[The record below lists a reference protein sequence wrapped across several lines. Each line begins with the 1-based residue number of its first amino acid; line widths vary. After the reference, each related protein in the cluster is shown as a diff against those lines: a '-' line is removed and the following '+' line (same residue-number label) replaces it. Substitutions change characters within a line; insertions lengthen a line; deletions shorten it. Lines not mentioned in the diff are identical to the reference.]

1 MAHSPSSHD
10 AASKRA
16 PNGKHEATI
25 KRSSNGKP
33 AAASEASLPARE
45 LLAALRALRRG
56 DFSVRLPELYG
67 GTDGQIVA
75 TLNEIAQTAAELER
89 DAREAFVAVANEGR
103 TKVRLKRTGLMGS
116 WRRYADDANAALD
129 RLTSHMRSMAAVANA
144 VVHGDFSRRV
154 DEDGEDGALAG
165 EFLRHAHAIN
175 GMVDQLSSLSGEITR
190 VAHDIGVEG
199 RLGSLVQARG
209 ARGAWRDLAD
219 GVNLVAGS
227 LTSQV
232 REIGRVTTA
241 VAKGDLSKTIDIEVR
256 GEVQELKT
264 TINTMV
270 SQLSSFAAEVTRVA
284 LEVGSEGRLGG
295 QAKVQGVSGVWRELT
310 QSVNVMAENLTQQ
323 VRNIADVSAAIAA
336 GDLSKKIT
344 VEVRG
349 ELLTHK
355 HNVNTM
361 VDQLSSFAAELTR
374 VSREVGTDGILGG
387 QAEVRGASGVWR
399 ELTTNVN
406 SMAQNLTSQVR
417 NIAEVMTAI
426 AEGDLSKK
434 ITVEARGE
442 ILALKN
448 TMNSTVDR
456 LNSFSSEVT
465 RVSRL
470 VGTEGRLGVQAN
482 VRGVSGSWKE
492 LTEHVNLM
500 ASNLT
505 NQVRGIA
512 EVTTAV
518 ANGDLTRKITVDAR
532 GEIQE
537 LKNTINTMTDQLSSF
552 AGEVTRVA
560 REVGIE
566 GRLGGQADVR
576 GLSGTW
582 RHLTDAVNS
591 MAANL
596 TDQVRSISAVASS
609 VAQGDLTRKV
619 TVDARGEIL
628 ELKDTIN
635 TMTDQLSSFA
645 EEVTRVAREVGTEGQ
660 LGGQASVE
668 GVRGTWRDLTEA
680 VNLMASNLTAQ
691 VRDIARVSTAIA
703 SGDLTRKVNV
713 EVRGEFF
720 ELKNTINTMIDLL
733 SSFADQVT
741 RVARDVSV
749 EGRLGGQAHVH
760 GVSGVWKELTD
771 NVNLMV
777 SNLSSQ
783 VRDIADVTT
792 AVANGDLSKKI
803 TVEVRGELLELKK
816 TINTMVDQLNA
827 FSAEVTRVAR
837 EVGTDG
843 ILGGQATVRGVSG
856 IWTELTDN
864 VNLMARNV
872 TQQVRGIARV
882 VTAVAEGDLR
892 KKLELDA
899 SGEIAT
905 LVDTIN
911 DMIDTLSTFTEQVSG
926 VARDVGVQGKLGGQA
941 EVPGASGAWRTLT
954 VNVNQL
960 AENLTRQ
967 VRAMAE
973 VATAVTKGD
982 LTRTI
987 TVDAQGE
994 VAQLKDEV
1002 NRMIFAL
1009 AETTR
1014 VNNEQD
1020 WLKTHLTRFTRML
1033 QGQRDLVSLA
1043 REILSELA
1051 STLEAQ
1057 HGVFYAAESGIEG
1070 RVFRLVASYAYKER
1084 KSLSSRFKLGEGLVG
1099 QAALELKRIVVSEAP
1114 VDYVQI
1120 SSGLGEARPV
1130 SIAVAPI
1137 AFEGEVKGVLELA
1150 AFQPFSAVKL
1160 SLIDQLMES
1169 LGIVMAAIESQ
1180 MRTDELLQQ
1189 SQTLAEELQTQQEEL
1204 QQTNEELEEKARQL
1218 TARNNDVERKNRAV
1232 ELGRQELEEKAEQ
1245 LALTSRYK
1253 SQFLANMSHELRT
1266 PLNSLLILS
1275 GQLAANKTQNLND
1288 KQVEYARTIHQSG
1301 TDLLEL
1307 INEILDLAKIESG
1320 TMSVDV
1326 TFVKFSE
1333 VVETVERSFQHVAN
1347 ERGLDFAAR
1356 VEPDLPDGMRT
1367 DAKRLRQ
1374 ILRNLL
1380 ANAFKFTEAG
1390 RVSFSILRAPGRE
1403 GMLAFQV
1410 SDTGIGIPADQ
1421 HRLIFE
1427 AFQQA
1432 DGASNRRYPGTGLG
1446 LAISRELAQLLGGE
1460 IRVESTVG
1468 IGSTF
1473 TVYLPE
1479 VTPEPKEAAPAPEPQ
1494 PAQSQLRR
1502 GPLRPITEASHIPD
1516 DRGQIAPGDRLLLI
1530 VEDDAVFA
1538 QTLVDVARQ
1547 HRFKAVVAH
1556 SGHAAL
1562 ELVKELKPEAITLDL
1577 GLPDMDGWF
1586 VLDRLKH
1593 DPATRHI
1600 PVHIISASDSPER
1613 RGLEY
1618 GAIAVLGKPVDQRG
1632 IAEALE
1638 TIQGFLER
1646 RVKRLLV
1653 VEDDATQR
1661 QSIVELIGNGEV
1673 STTAVG
1679 TAQAALDALGRE
1691 RFDCVVLDLRLPDL
1705 SGLELMKRIKERE
1718 ELKRMPIVIYTGKE
1732 LSKSEETDLRK
1743 LAQTII
1749 IKDVKSPERLLDETA
1764 LFLHRVQESLPES
1777 AREMLRSIPGPDP
1790 ALAGKKV
1797 LVVDDD
1803 VRNIFAITTLLEEH
1817 EMVVDYAENGEEA
1830 LAKLSG
1836 SDTFDVVLMDI
1847 MMPGMDGYEASRRI
1861 REIPRL
1867 ANLPVIALTAKAM
1880 KGDRDKCILAGAS
1893 DYITK
1898 PVDTDQLISL
1908 LRVWLYK

>member
-1 MAHSPSSHD
+1 
-10 AASKRA
+10 
-16 PNGKHEATI
+16 
-25 KRSSNGKP
+25 
-33 AAASEASLPARE
+33 
-45 LLAALRALRRG
+45 
-56 DFSVRLPELYG
+56 
-67 GTDGQIVA
+67 
-75 TLNEIAQTAAELER
+75 
-89 DAREAFVAVANEGR
+89 
-103 TKVRLKRTGLMGS
+103 
-116 WRRYADDANAALD
+116 
-129 RLTSHMRSMAAVANA
+129 
-144 VVHGDFSRRV
+144 
-154 DEDGEDGALAG
+154 
-165 EFLRHAHAIN
+165 
-175 GMVDQLSSLSGEITR
+175 
-190 VAHDIGVEG
+190 
-199 RLGSLVQARG
+199 
-209 ARGAWRDLAD
+209 
-219 GVNLVAGS
+219 
-227 LTSQV
+227 
-232 REIGRVTTA
+232 
-241 VAKGDLSKTIDIEVR
+241 
-256 GEVQELKT
+256 
-264 TINTMV
+264 
-270 SQLSSFAAEVTRVA
+270 
-284 LEVGSEGRLGG
+284 
-295 QAKVQGVSGVWRELT
+295 
-310 QSVNVMAENLTQQ
+310 
-323 VRNIADVSAAIAA
+323 
-336 GDLSKKIT
+336 
-344 VEVRG
+344 
-349 ELLTHK
+349 
-355 HNVNTM
+355 
-361 VDQLSSFAAELTR
+361 
-374 VSREVGTDGILGG
+374 
-387 QAEVRGASGVWR
+387 
-399 ELTTNVN
+399 
-406 SMAQNLTSQVR
+406 
-417 NIAEVMTAI
+417 
-426 AEGDLSKK
+426 
-434 ITVEARGE
+434 
-442 ILALKN
+442 
-448 TMNSTVDR
+448 
-456 LNSFSSEVT
+456 
-465 RVSRL
+465 
-470 VGTEGRLGVQAN
+470 
-482 VRGVSGSWKE
+482 
-492 LTEHVNLM
+492 
-500 ASNLT
+500 
-505 NQVRGIA
+505 
-512 EVTTAV
+512 
-518 ANGDLTRKITVDAR
+518 
-532 GEIQE
+532 
-537 LKNTINTMTDQLSSF
+537 
-552 AGEVTRVA
+552 
-560 REVGIE
+560 
-566 GRLGGQADVR
+566 
-576 GLSGTW
+576 
-582 RHLTDAVNS
+582 
-591 MAANL
+591 
-596 TDQVRSISAVASS
+596 
-609 VAQGDLTRKV
+609 
-619 TVDARGEIL
+619 
-628 ELKDTIN
+628 
-635 TMTDQLSSFA
+635 
-645 EEVTRVAREVGTEGQ
+645 
-660 LGGQASVE
+660 
-668 GVRGTWRDLTEA
+668 
-680 VNLMASNLTAQ
+680 
-691 VRDIARVSTAIA
+691 
-703 SGDLTRKVNV
+703 
-713 EVRGEFF
+713 
-720 ELKNTINTMIDLL
+720 
-733 SSFADQVT
+733 
-741 RVARDVSV
+741 
-749 EGRLGGQAHVH
+749 
-760 GVSGVWKELTD
+760 
-771 NVNLMV
+771 
-777 SNLSSQ
+777 
-783 VRDIADVTT
+783 
-792 AVANGDLSKKI
+792 
-803 TVEVRGELLELKK
+803 
-816 TINTMVDQLNA
+816 
-827 FSAEVTRVAR
+827 
-837 EVGTDG
+837 
-843 ILGGQATVRGVSG
+843 
-856 IWTELTDN
+856 
-864 VNLMARNV
+864 
-872 TQQVRGIARV
+872 
-882 VTAVAEGDLR
+882 
-892 KKLELDA
+892 
-899 SGEIAT
+899 
-905 LVDTIN
+905 
-911 DMIDTLSTFTEQVSG
+911 
-926 VARDVGVQGKLGGQA
+926 
-941 EVPGASGAWRTLT
+941 

-967 VRAMAE
+967 MRAMAE

-1057 HGVFYAAESGIEG
+1057 HGVFYAAESGIDG
-1070 RVFRLVASYAYKER
+1070 RVFRLVASYAYRER
-1084 KSLSSRFKLGEGLVG
+1084 KNLSSRFKLGEGLVG
-1099 QAALELKRIVVSEAP
+1099 QAALELKRIVVSDAP
-1114 VDYVQI
+1114 DDYVQI
-1120 SSGLGEARPV
+1120 SSGLGESRPV

-1150 AFQPFSAVKL
+1150 SFQPFSAVKL
-1160 SLIDQLMES
+1160 SLLDQLMES

-1275 GQLAANKTQNLND
+1275 AQLASNKTQNLND
-1288 KQVEYARTIHQSG
+1288 KQVEYAKTIHQSG

-1326 TFVKFSE
+1326 SLVKFAE
-1333 VVETVERSFQHVAN
+1333 IVDTVDRSFQHVAN
-1347 ERGLDFAAR
+1347 ERGLAFVTR
-1356 VEPDLPDGMRT
+1356 VEPGLPEGIRT

-1380 ANAFKFTEAG
+1380 ANAFKFTEMG
-1390 RVSFSILRAPGRE
+1390 RVSFSVMRAPGRE

-1479 VTPEPKEAAPAPEPQ
+1479 APPQVHDADPSPAPEAPP
-1494 PAQSQLRR
+1494 PASLRR
-1502 GPLRPITEASHIPD
+1502 QPPRLTTESPHIPD
-1516 DRGQIAPGDRLLLI
+1516 DRDQITPGDRVLMV
-1530 VEDDAVFA
+1530 VEDDSVFA

-1556 SGHAAL
+1556 SGRAAL
-1562 ELVKELKPEAITLDL
+1562 ELVKEIKPDAITLDL

-1593 DPATRHI
+1593 DPASRHI

-1632 IAEALE
+1632 LAEALE
-1638 TIQGFLER
+1638 NIQGFLER

-1679 TAQAALDALGRE
+1679 TGQEALDALSRE

-1705 SGLELMKRIKERE
+1705 SGLELMKRIKERD

-1777 AREMLRSIPGPDP
+1777 AREMLRSLPGPDP
-1790 ALAGKKV
+1790 ALAGKRV

-1836 SDTFDVVLMDI
+1836 STNYDVVLMDI

-1867 ANLPVIALTAKAM
+1867 VHLPVIALTAKAM

-1898 PVDTDQLISL
+1898 PVDTDQLVSL

>member
-1 MAHSPSSHD
+1 
-10 AASKRA
+10 
-16 PNGKHEATI
+16 
-25 KRSSNGKP
+25 
-33 AAASEASLPARE
+33 
-45 LLAALRALRRG
+45 LRALRRG
-56 DFSVRLPELYG
+56 DFSVRLPERYSG
-67 GTDGQIVA
+67 IEAQIA
-75 TLNEIAQTAAELER
+75 GTLNEILQGAEELER
-89 DAREAFVAVANEGR
+89 DAKNVFAAVGNEGR
-103 TKVRLKRTGLMGS
+103 TKVRLKRSTLAGG
-116 WRRYADDANAALD
+116 WRRYSDDANAALD
-129 RLTSHMRSMAAVANA
+129 RLASHMRNTAAVVNA
-144 VVHGDFSRRV
+144 VVQGDFSQRV

-165 EFLRHAHAIN
+165 EFLRHARGIN

-310 QSVNVMAENLTQQ
+310 QSVNVMAENLTLQ
-323 VRNIADVSAAIAA
+323 VRNIADVSAAIAN

-537 LKNTINTMTDQLSSF
+537 LKNTINTMTDQLGSF
-552 AGEVTRVA
+552 ANEVTRVA

-596 TDQVRSISAVASS
+596 TDQVRSISAVATC

-619 TVDARGEIL
+619 VVDARGEIQ
-628 ELKDTIN
+628 ELKNTIN

-703 SGDLTRKVNV
+703 SGDLTRKINV

-792 AVANGDLSKKI
+792 AVANGDLSRKI
-803 TVEVRGELLELKK
+803 VVEVRGELLELKK

-837 EVGTDG
+837 EVGTEG
-843 ILGGQATVRGVSG
+843 VLGGQATVRGVSG

-882 VTAVAEGDLR
+882 VTAVAEGDLA

-905 LVDTIN
+905 LVETIN
-911 DMIDTLSTFTEQVSG
+911 GMIDTLSTFTEQVSG
-926 VARDVGVQGKLGGQA
+926 VARDVGVLGKLGGQA
-941 EVPGASGAWRTLT
+941 EVPGASGVWRVLT

-994 VAQLKDEV
+994 VAMLKDEV

-1014 VNNEQD
+1014 LNNEQD

-1033 QGQRDLVSLA
+1033 QGQRNLVSLA

-1057 HGVFYAAESGIEG
+1057 HGVFYAAESGIDG
-1070 RVFRLVASYAYKER
+1070 RVFRLVASYAYRER
-1084 KSLSSRFKLGEGLVG
+1084 KNLSSRFKLGEGLVG
-1099 QAALELKRIVVSEAP
+1099 QAALELKRIVVGQAP
-1114 VDYVQI
+1114 ADYVQI

-1150 AFQPFSAVKL
+1150 SFQPFSAVKL
-1160 SLIDQLMES
+1160 SLLDQLMES

-1218 TARNNDVERKNRAV
+1218 TARNNEVERKNRAV
-1232 ELGRQELEEKAEQ
+1232 ELGKQELEEKAEQ

-1275 GQLAANKTQNLND
+1275 GQLAANKTQNLSD
-1288 KQVEYARTIHQSG
+1288 KQVEYSKTIHQSG

-1326 TFVKFSE
+1326 SLVKFAD
-1333 VVETVERSFQHVAN
+1333 VVETVERSFSHVASD
-1347 ERGLDFAAR
+1347 RGLEFIAR
-1356 VEPDLPDGMRT
+1356 VEPGLPGGIRT

-1380 ANAFKFTEAG
+1380 ANAFKFTETG
-1390 RVSFSILRAPGRE
+1390 SVTFSVQRAPGRE

-1460 IRVESTVG
+1460 IRVESSVG

-1479 VTPEPKEAAPAPEPQ
+1479 VTPQPKEAAPPPESAPVSIRE
-1494 PAQSQLRR
+1494 ASLRR
-1502 GPLRPITEASHIPD
+1502 SGTRVPTEAPHIPD
-1516 DRGQIAPGDRLLLI
+1516 DREQIVPGDRVLMV
-1530 VEDDAVFA
+1530 VEDDAVYA

-1547 HRFKAVVAH
+1547 HRFKAIVAH

-1562 ELVKELKPEAITLDL
+1562 ELVKEVKPDAITLDL

-1593 DPATRHI
+1593 DPSTRHI

-1618 GAIAVLGKPVDQRG
+1618 GAIAVLGKPVDQKG
-1632 IAEALE
+1632 IADALE

-1653 VEDDATQR
+1653 VEDDDTQR
-1661 QSIVELIGNGEV
+1661 NSIVELIGNGEV

-1679 TAQAALDALGRE
+1679 TGQEALDALERE

-1705 SGLELMKRIKERE
+1705 SGLELMKRIKERD

-1777 AREMLRSIPGPDP
+1777 AREMLRRLPGPDP

-1817 EMVVDYAENGEEA
+1817 DMRVDYAENGEEA
-1830 LAKLSG
+1830 LAKLSEAAN
-1836 SDTFDVVLMDI
+1836 FDVVLMDI

-1861 REIPRL
+1861 REVPRL